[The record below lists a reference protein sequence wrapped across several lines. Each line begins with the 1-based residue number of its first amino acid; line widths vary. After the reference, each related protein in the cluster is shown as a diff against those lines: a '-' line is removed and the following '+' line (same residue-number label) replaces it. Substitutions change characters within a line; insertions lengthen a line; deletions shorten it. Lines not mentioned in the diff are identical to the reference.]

1 MPDLRQTLAMLAPRV
16 TAAWGPAAAYDLE
29 MRVVPLGQL
38 GEVIDRIG
46 AVALDVE
53 LASFLAGPRPKAVA
67 IALLA
72 RLRRRPRVQVPQQ
85 EPGLEWEPPPV
96 AAPAPADP
104 IEAWSA
110 DEAAGSSRAD
120 ARTAPIDVDPDE
132 VVLAAEVDRTAFIAT
147 SRPVPELTR
156 YHEALLR
163 LLGPCQGGPAV
174 Q

>member
-1 MPDLRQTLAMLAPRV
+1 MSMPDLRQTLAMLAPRV

-53 LASFLAGPRPKAVA
+53 LASFCSGPRPKAVA
-67 IALLA
+67 IALLS

-85 EPGLEWEPPPV
+85 
-96 AAPAPADP
+96 
-104 IEAWSA
+104 
-110 DEAAGSSRAD
+110 D
-120 ARTAPIDVDPDE
+120 ARTAPVVVDPDE

-163 LLGPCQGGPAV
+163 LLGPCQSRPAV